1 MPSHD
6 RRRASTDARIA
17 LRQQVVTL
25 RAQGRTLTEIAQI
38 TGYARTYCSTL
49 VRTLTADPTQQDTV
63 ARGGRPVGVR
73 RALSKADEK
82 TAQRLICGQYPDQL
96 SLPFALWTRP
106 AIRELVRVKCG
117 VHLSVRAVGDY
128 CQRWGYTPQKA
139 TRRAYEQNPKA
150 VQQWLTREFPNIRA
164 RARAE
169 GAELNWS
176 DETGV
181 RSDSVRPRGYAPKGH
196 PPLIRIPARR
206 SSLSV
211 LAAITNQGA
220 VRFMVYRGALT
231 TRHLITFMQRLIRA
245 AGRKV
250 FLILDNLNVHKAKAV
265 RTWVAA
271 HRAEIEVFY
280 LPSYSPE
287 RNPSEYFNGDLKG
300 SLARDV
306 PARDAA
312 DLHRKV
318 HRHARRIQRQHR
330 RVANYFRHPLIAYA
344 A

>member
-1 MPSHD
+1 MPSSD

-17 LRQQVVTL
+17 LRQQVL
-25 RAQGRTLTEIAQI
+25 MLHEQGRTHTEIAQI
-38 TGYARTYCSTL
+38 TGYARTYVSTL
-49 VRTLTADPTQQDTV
+49 VRTLSTDPAQQETV

-73 RALSKADEK
+73 RALSKADERA
-82 TAQRLICGQYPDQL
+82 AQRLICGQFPDQL
-96 SLPFALWTRP
+96 AQPFALWSRP
-106 AIRELVRVKCG
+106 AIRELVRVKFG
-117 VHLSVRAVGDY
+117 VDLSVRAVGDY
-128 CQRWGYTPQKA
+128 CARWGYTPQKA
-139 TRRAYEQNPKA
+139 SRRAYEQDEA
-150 VQQWLTREFPNIRA
+150 VVQRWLAVEFPKIRA
-164 RARAE
+164 RAKRE
-169 GAELNWS
+169 GAELNWG

-181 RSDSVRPRGYAPKGH
+181 RSDSVRPRGYAPKGRA
-196 PPLIRIPARR
+196 PLVRIPARR
-206 SSLSV
+206 SSVSL
-211 LAAITNQGA
+211 LAAVTNQGA

-231 TRHLITFMQRLIRA
+231 TQHVITFMQRLIRA

-265 RTWVAA
+265 REWVAA

-312 DLHRKV
+312 DLHAKV
-318 HRHARRIQRQHR
+318 HRHARRIQRQKQ
-330 RVANYFRHPLIAYA
+330 RVANYFKHPLIAYA